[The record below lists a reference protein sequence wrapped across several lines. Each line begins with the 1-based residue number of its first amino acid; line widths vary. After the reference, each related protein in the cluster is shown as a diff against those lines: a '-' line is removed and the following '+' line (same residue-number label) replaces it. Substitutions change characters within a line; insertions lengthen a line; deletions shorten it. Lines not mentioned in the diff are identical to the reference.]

1 MKYNYK
7 CINEKCV
14 AGNKVVSI
22 EKPMSESGKVELCKS
37 CSKDLVRQFTVPSIS
52 TGDGFKR

>member
-1 MKYNYK
+1 MKYDK
-7 CINEKCV
+7 VMMNEKCV

-22 EKPMSESGKVELCKS
+22 KKPMSESGKVELCKS